1 MAKNTIYAYLMGN
14 DFSNIADHIV
24 AQINQLIG
32 YREWICPDI
41 WAVNQQSNAED
52 GSIEWELGIN
62 LDLPDPYQEPPNWF
76 EDVKVLIS
84 FCVDIRK
91 KYNQDFIVGISD
103 NKNGIVE
110 NIVKINTDEPDIE
123 YVKRVIGVEPPKEK
137 GTEHSPGANDV

>member
-1 MAKNTIYAYLMGN
+1 MAKNTIYAYLIGN
-14 DFSNIADHIV
+14 EFSNIADPIV
-24 AQINQLIG
+24 AQIHQLIG
-32 YREWICPDI
+32 YRKWICPDI

-76 EDVKVLIS
+76 EDVKAIIS

-91 KYNQDFIVGISD
+91 KYNQDFIFGISD

-110 NIVKINTDEPDIE
+110 NIAKINTEEPDIE
-123 YVKRVIGVEPPKEK
+123 YLKRVIGVEPPKE
-137 GTEHSPGANDV
+137 